1 MCLSVCLSVCYMLC
15 SETFLSQDGVFQNY
29 TGCNKKVFLSQ
40 TMVATFGKHSNTSLI
55 SQFWEEVISFYVLAN
70 TLFFY
75 KGD

>member
-29 TGCNKKVFLSQ
+29 TGCNKKFFLSQ
-40 TMVATFGKHSNTSLI
+40 TMVVTFGKHSNSLI
-55 SQFWEEVISFYVLAN
+55 SQFWEEVISFHVLAN
-70 TLFFY
+70 TLLFY